1 MKVKLTRLLF
11 ASLVAVSC
19 LSATACGKRVPAT
32 PEPDPSAP
40 ADAAPPPGQDP
51 GAAPP
56 PAQPGPGLPAP
67 LPAEPAPMP
76 PIVAPD
82 PGAPAPG
89 QPTQP
94 IAPPPGSAPVNPA
107 PGQPAPPAPP
117 AAGNPAVDEFFAR
130 LAGAGFPDANM
141 VKAEVQKVTTLNVT
155 GWALGGFE
163 NPDKNVES
171 KFLATKALFATPPAT
186 PAEYF
191 DRSMKFATQT
201 SGNFSFYVDLK
212 VSSERKDLYI
222 MKHDND
228 TKQIIGVNEKD
239 LEYQTPELS
248 AQSRLRRLNVVEGK
262 IFFYAEE
269 RGQFMDPKRFVAVPG
284 ELFGPQLNANRVLR
298 PVVNYSVPRYR

>member
-1 MKVKLTRLLF
+1 
-11 ASLVAVSC
+11 
-19 LSATACGKRVPAT
+19 
-32 PEPDPSAP
+32 
-40 ADAAPPPGQDP
+40 
-51 GAAPP
+51 
-56 PAQPGPGLPAP
+56 
-67 LPAEPAPMP
+67 
-76 PIVAPD
+76 
-82 PGAPAPG
+82 
-89 QPTQP
+89 
-94 IAPPPGSAPVNPA
+94 VNPD
-107 PGQPAPPAPP
+107 PGQPAPIAPAP
-117 AAGNPAVDEFFAR
+117 GNPAVDEFFAR

-141 VKAEVQKVTTLNVT
+141 VKAEIQKVMTLKVT

-171 KFLATKALFATPPAT
+171 KFLATKALFATPPAS

-201 SGNFSFYVDLK
+201 SGNFSFYIDLK

-248 AQSRLRRLNVVEGK
+248 AQSRLRRLNAVEGK

-269 RGQFMDPKRFVAVPG
+269 RGQFMDPKRFIPIPG
-284 ELFGPQLNANRVLR
+284 ELFGPQLNASRVLR

>member
-1 MKVKLTRLLF
+1 MQVKLTRLLF

-19 LSATACGKRVPAT
+19 LSATACGRRVPAT
-32 PEPDPSAP
+32 PEPEPSASAP
-40 ADAAPPPGQDP
+40 ADAPPGQDP
-51 GAAPP
+51 GTAPP

-67 LPAEPAPMP
+67 TPVEPAPMP

-94 IAPPPGSAPVNPA
+94 VAPPPGAPPVNPA
-107 PGQPAPPAPP
+107 PGQPAPIAPAP
-117 AAGNPAVDEFFAR
+117 GNPAVDEFFAR

-141 VKAEVQKVTTLNVT
+141 VKAEIQKVMTLNVT

-171 KFLATKALFATPPAT
+171 KFLATKALFATPPAS

-201 SGNFSFYVDLK
+201 SGNFSFYIDLK

-239 LEYQTPELS
+239 LEYQTPELT
-248 AQSRLRRLNVVEGK
+248 AQSRLRRLNAVEGK

-269 RGQFMDPKRFVAVPG
+269 RGQFMDPKRFIPIPG

-298 PVVNYSVPRYR
+298 PMVNYSVPRYR